1 MRILAAALGA
11 LLISTSQPALAL
23 GGHEQGG
30 LQQTEAQ
37 PAEAPSAEAPPA
49 EAPQPVMQEAETQ
62 PADAPQPD
70 MQQAEAQPAEA
81 AQPDTQQAEVQ
92 PAEAPPI
99 MQQAKTQPTEAPQPD
114 MQQAETQPAEAPHPD
129 TQWAET
135 QPAEAP
141 QPDTQ
146 QAEAPQPVMQ
156 QAETQQAEALP
167 ADAPQPDMQQ
177 ILMQQAGVTQGVAP
191 IGEPQQSNIRQVA
204 VPQVEPPQEALAA
217 VSPAGLPRDVK
228 WTVFVEQRFGTRL
241 DVPSAVFATPD
252 GSAQRGVGR
261 QFKTSDGRA
270 TLAVYSQRN
279 DARDTPAS
287 YLRKNL
293 KSPRAELDYER
304 VTPEFFA
311 IAAVMRGSIY
321 YSRCNF
327 PNNAGR
333 AIHCFDLKYPVQER
347 QNWDGIVTR
356 MSRSLRP
363 LHGG

>member
-23 GGHEQGG
+23 GGHEQDE

-37 PAEAPSAEAPPA
+37 QTEPQQAEPQKAEAPAAEMQPA
-49 EAPQPVMQEAETQ
+49 EAPQPVIQQAETQ
-62 PADAPQPD
+62 PAEAPQPD

-81 AQPDTQQAEVQ
+81 PQPAMQQAEAQ
-92 PAEAPPI
+92 PAEAP
-99 MQQAKTQPTEAPQPD
+99 QPA
-114 MQQAETQPAEAPHPD
+114 MQQAETQPAEAP
-129 TQWAET
+129 
-135 QPAEAP
+135 
-141 QPDTQ
+141 
-146 QAEAPQPVMQ
+146 
-156 QAETQQAEALP
+156 
-167 ADAPQPDMQQ
+167 QPDMQQ
-177 ILMQQAGVTQGVAP
+177 AEMQQAEVSQGVAP
-191 IGEPQQSNIRQVA
+191 PAEPQQPNTRQEMRQA
-204 VPQVEPPQEALAA
+204 AAPQVEAPQGALAA
-217 VSPAGLPRDVK
+217 VPQAGLPRDAK
-228 WTVFVEQRFGTRL
+228 WTVFVETKYGTRL

-252 GSAQRGVGR
+252 GPANRGVGR
-261 QFKTSDGRA
+261 QFKTPDGRA
-270 TLAVYSQRN
+270 SLAVYSQRN

-293 KSPRAELDYER
+293 QSARAGLDYER
-304 VTPEFFA
+304 LTPEFFA

-327 PNNAGR
+327 SHDAGR

-347 QNWDGIVTR
+347 QSWDGIVTR

>member
-1 MRILAAALGA
+1 M
-11 LLISTSQPALAL
+11 
-23 GGHEQGG
+23 
-30 LQQTEAQ
+30 QQTEAQ
-37 PAEAPSAEAPPA
+37 PAEAPPPL
-49 EAPQPVMQEAETQ
+49 
-62 PADAPQPD
+62 
-70 MQQAEAQPAEA
+70 
-81 AQPDTQQAEVQ
+81 
-92 PAEAPPI
+92 
-99 MQQAKTQPTEAPQPD
+99 
-114 MQQAETQPAEAPHPD
+114 
-129 TQWAET
+129 
-135 QPAEAP
+135 
-141 QPDTQ
+141 
-146 QAEAPQPVMQ
+146 
-156 QAETQQAEALP
+156 TQQAEALP

-228 WTVFVEQRFGTRL
+228 WTVFVEQKFGTRL

-252 GSAQRGVGR
+252 GTPNRGIGR
-261 QFKTSDGRA
+261 QFKTPDGRA

-311 IAAVMRGSIY
+311 ISAVMGDSIY

-327 PNNAGR
+327 SHNAGR
-333 AIHCFDLKYPVQER
+333 AIHCFDLKYPAQER
-347 QNWDGIVTR
+347 QSWDGIVTR

-363 LHGG
+363 LQGG